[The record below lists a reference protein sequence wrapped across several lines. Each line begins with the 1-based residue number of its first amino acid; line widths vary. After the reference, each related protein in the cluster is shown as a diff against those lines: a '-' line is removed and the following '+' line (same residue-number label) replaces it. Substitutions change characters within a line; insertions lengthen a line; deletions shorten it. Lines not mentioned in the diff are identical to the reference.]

1 MSALRIAFLS
11 PLPPA
16 RSGIADYSEALL
28 NALRPMAE
36 VDAISSAAQEY
47 DPARYDI
54 AIYQVGNNAHH
65 DFVYENALRHPG
77 IVVMHESNLHHLIC
91 DLTIR
96 RDDWEAYV
104 AECEYEGGAATRE
117 FALRVRAL
125 ETGPDYEGVRMIRRI
140 LENARGVI
148 VHSRFMRDEM
158 RAAGYQ
164 GPIAVIPHG
173 AWIPPVDRMA
183 FRHRLGLDETIPLAG
198 IFGFL
203 KPYKRIAES
212 LRAFRRLVRV
222 APTAKMI
229 LVGEPHPEFPVEAMI
244 RSMGLE
250 SQVRLIGFA
259 PIDDF
264 VGYLAACDIVLNLR
278 YPTVGESSGTLL
290 RSLGLGKAVM
300 VSEIGSFQEFPDD
313 VCIKIPVGP
322 GEEEMIFEYLNLL
335 VSRPEAARALGARAK
350 EYVERECN
358 WKTVAEQYAAFSEEV
373 ARGAASGE
381 WRGLESAAAA
391 NPNGAS
397 GVVKTEEITPYLHT
411 WAHNEQENW
420 YLDTHETRL
429 AKTLEITPPGDESKR
444 VLEMG
449 AYLQITP
456 ALKSKLGYGYVRGCY
471 FGQLGQTDH
480 RAVVSTKG
488 EPFDCDIDLFDAEK
502 DRFPYDDGQFDTV
515 ICGELIEHL
524 FEDPMHLMSEI
535 NRILK
540 PGGHIVLTTPNIASF
555 RGISAILQGFHP
567 GLFHAYIKPNA
578 SGEADPRHNREYTPR
593 EIHQLLE
600 NSGFEV
606 TRLETGDFR
615 DRPRPEYGWVV
626 HLLDRYG
633 LDQSLRGEGIYAVG
647 RKTGPVRE
655 RYPAWL
661 YS

>member
-11 PLPPA
+11 PLPPS

-28 NALRPMAE
+28 EALKPLGE
-36 VDAISSAAQEY
+36 VDVISTAAQPYE
-47 DPARYDI
+47 PSKYDI

-65 DFVYENALRHPG
+65 DFVYEAALRHPG

-96 RDDWEAYV
+96 RNDWDAYV
-104 AECEYEGGAATRE
+104 AECEYDGGAAARE

-125 ETGPDYEGVRMIRRI
+125 EVGPDYEGIRMTRRI
-140 LENARGVI
+140 LESARGVI
-148 VHSRFMRDEM
+148 VHSRFMRDEV
-158 RAAGYQ
+158 RAQGYK
-164 GPIAVIPHG
+164 GTIAVIPHG
-173 AWIPPVDRMA
+173 AWIPYADRMA

-229 LVGEPHPEFPVEAMI
+229 LVGEPHPEFPIESMI
-244 RSMGLE
+244 RSMELE
-250 SQVRLIGFA
+250 SNVRLIGFA
-259 PIDDF
+259 PIEDF

-278 YPTVGESSGTLL
+278 FPTVGESSGTLL

-313 VCIKIPVGP
+313 VCIKIPVGA
-322 GEEEMIFEYLNLL
+322 GEEEMIFEYLSLL
-335 VSRPEAARALGARAK
+335 VSRPEAARALGDRARD
-350 EYVERECN
+350 YVARECN
-358 WKTVAEQYAAFSEEV
+358 WKTVAKQYAEFALAVSGNGGWPVEEQSQNSTP
-373 ARGAASGE
+373 AG
-381 WRGLESAAAA
+381 
-391 NPNGAS
+391 NGVTAEQ
-397 GVVKTEEITPYLHT
+397 VTPYLHT

-420 YLDTHETRL
+420 YLNTHETRL
-429 AKTLEITPPGDESKR
+429 AKTLEITPPGAPEQS

-456 ALKSKLGYGYVRGCY
+456 ALKTKLGYGEVRGCY
-471 FGQLGQTDH
+471 FGQSGTTD
-480 RAVVSTKG
+480 RRTVVSTDG
-488 EPFDCDIDLFDAEK
+488 ESFECDIDLFDAEK
-502 DRFPYDDGQFDTV
+502 DRFPYQDAHFDTV
-515 ICGELIEHL
+515 LCGELIEHL

-540 PGGHIVLTTPNIASF
+540 PGGHVVLTTPNIASF

-606 TRLETGDFR
+606 TLLDTGDFR
-615 DRPRPEYGWVV
+615 DRPHPEYGWVS

-633 LDQSLRGEGIYAVG
+633 FDKSLRGEGIYAVG

-655 RYPAWL
+655 RYPSWL